1 MLIKNL
7 YVSTSKMPRSGD
19 GMIERAVAKVVSGA
33 LKFPWLT
40 IVLGLILAAGA
51 VAYVCANF
59 AITTDTSQLISPNL
73 DWRQRERQ
81 FDAAFPQ
88 HTDTIDIVID
98 GTTPEL
104 AEKAA
109 QDLAAALS
117 KAKPQP
123 FEIVRRRDGGAFFEK
138 NGLLYLS
145 LDEVRQTTE
154 SLIRAQPVLGTLT
167 ADPTLNGLAK
177 ALSFIPLGINE
188 GRATWKD
195 YEKPLTVLANAI
207 DDLLAG
213 KSTAFSWGELLSG
226 EKPRPADLRRFIEVK
241 PVLDFGDLQP
251 GAKASELIRSTA
263 RTSGITPDKG
273 VRVRLTGSVPM
284 ADEEFGTVA
293 EGALLNACLSI
304 GAVLL
309 ILWLALRSGR
319 IIFAVLVSLF
329 VGLAVT
335 AAAGLALVGALNL
348 ISIAFA
354 VLFVGIGV
362 DFGIQFSVRYR
373 QERHDNGTLRD
384 ALIAAGRNAGKPLAL
399 AAAATTAG
407 FYAFLPTD
415 YKGVSE
421 LGLIA
426 GTGMIIAFLMSITLL
441 PALLVLLKPPGE
453 PAEIGY
459 RMLALV
465 DRFMARHRRLILAI
479 TAIGVAAG
487 LPLLSRLDF
496 DFNPINLRSAK
507 VESVATFNDLM
518 KDPATAPNTIEVLA
532 PSLADAETLGA
543 KIDRLPEVSRVIT
556 LTSFVPG
563 QQDQKLALIRDAAEL
578 IGPTIE
584 PPEDDPKASD
594 GDTKVTLNEAA
605 NAFAAAKTKGG
616 GSPLAD
622 RMTTV
627 LRKLAEAQPEV
638 RATVERALLDGLIL
652 RLAQIR
658 QALKA
663 EPVTIKNLPPEIV
676 SDWIAH
682 DGRARIQVGPK
693 GDGNDNANL
702 KRFASAVLAVAP
714 EATGV
719 PILIQELART
729 VVRSFIEAGALALIS
744 ITIILFVA
752 LRRVS
757 DVLLTLVPLLLA
769 GVVTLEICVLIGL
782 PLNFANI
789 IALPVLLGV
798 GVAFKIY
805 YVLAWRQ
812 GETSLLASPL
822 TRAVIFSAM
831 TTATAFGSLWF
842 SSHPG
847 TSSMGELLA
856 LSLVTTLAAAVL
868 FQPILMGPPRQDKPT
883 A

>member
-1 MLIKNL
+1 
-7 YVSTSKMPRSGD
+7 
-19 GMIERAVAKVVSGA
+19 MIERMVARIVSAA
-33 LKFPWLT
+33 LRLPWLT
-40 IVLGLILAAGA
+40 VILGLALTAGA
-51 VAYVCANF
+51 IRYVAGNF
-59 AITTDTSQLISPNL
+59 AITTDTSQLISPDL

-88 HTDTIDIVID
+88 HTDTIEVVVD

-104 AEKAA
+104 AEKATR
-109 QDLAAALS
+109 DLAAALS
-117 KAKPQP
+117 KAEPKP

-145 LDEVRQTTE
+145 LAEVQRTTE
-154 SLIRAQPVLGTLT
+154 GLIRAQPVLGTLS
-167 ADPTLNGLAK
+167 ADPTLTGLAK

-188 GRATWKD
+188 GRGSWAD
-195 YEKPLTVLANAI
+195 FEKPLATLSGAI
-207 DDLLAG
+207 ENLLAG
-213 KSTAFSWGELLSG
+213 KETAFSWGELLTG
-226 EKPRPADLRRFIEVK
+226 DKPSPAELRRFIEVK
-241 PVLDFGDLQP
+241 PVLNFGDLQP
-251 GAKASELIRSTA
+251 GAEASELIRSTA
-263 RTSGITPDKG
+263 RDLGLTAENG
-273 VRVRLTGSVPM
+273 VRVRLTGPVPM

-293 EGALLNACLSI
+293 EGALLNACLTVL
-304 GAVLL
+304 AVLL
-309 ILWLALRSGR
+309 ILWFALRSGR

-329 VGLAVT
+329 AGLALT
-335 AAAGLALVGALNL
+335 AAAGLALVGAFNL

-373 QERHDNGTLRD
+373 QERHNSGALGG
-384 ALIAAGRNAGKPLAL
+384 ALIAAGRNAGRPLAL

-407 FYAFLPTD
+407 FYAFLPTA

-426 GTGMIIAFLMSITLL
+426 GSGMLIAFLMSITFL

-453 PAEIGY
+453 PHDVGY
-459 RMLALV
+459 RMLAPV
-465 DRFMARHRRLILAI
+465 DRFMARHRRSILAI
-479 TAIGVAAG
+479 TAICVAAG
-487 LPLLSRLDF
+487 LPLLTRLEF
-496 DFNPINLRSAK
+496 DFNPINLRSSN

-518 KDPATAPNTIEVLA
+518 KDPRTAPNTIQILA
-532 PSLADAETLGA
+532 PSRADADALAA
-543 KIDRLPEVSRVIT
+543 KIDRLPEVARTVT
-556 LTSFVPG
+556 LTSFVPAE
-563 QQDQKLALIRDAAEL
+563 QAQKLALIRDTADL
-578 IGPTIE
+578 LGPTIE
-584 PPEDDPKASD
+584 EPAADPKSSD
-594 GDTKVTLNEAA
+594 EDTKAALNEAA
-605 NAFAAAKTKGG
+605 DAFAKASTKEGGAA
-616 GSPLAD
+616 LAH
-622 RMTTV
+622 RMAGV
-627 LRKLAEAQPEV
+627 LRNLAAATPEV
-638 RATVERALLDGLIL
+638 KANVERVLMDGLKL
-652 RLAQIR
+652 RLTQIR
-658 QALKA
+658 SALKA
-663 EPVTIKNLPPEIV
+663 EPVTIENLPSEIIA
-676 SDWIAH
+676 DWVTQ
-682 DGRARIQVGPK
+682 DGRARIEVGPK

-702 KRFASAVLAVAP
+702 RRFASAVLAVAP
-714 EATGV
+714 QATGV
-719 PILIQELART
+719 PILIQESAHT
-729 VVRSFIEAGALALIS
+729 VVRSFIQAGALALIS
-744 ITIILFVA
+744 ITIILFIA

-805 YVLAWRQ
+805 YVLAWRE

-831 TTATAFGSLWF
+831 TTATAFGSLWL

-868 FQPILMGPPRQDKPT
+868 FQPILMGPPRQDPP
-883 A
+883 AA